1 MWIKKGKKQKEFIE
15 RYNSYKM
22 LFDKDSNKETR
33 KIFILSILILFL
45 IILMFLPWTQT
56 IKGSGKVTTLKP
68 NQRPQQINSIIPGK
82 INKWYVKEGD
92 MVNAGDTLLFI
103 SEIKDDYLDPNL
115 IERTEEQIIT
125 KSGSISYYN
134 SKAGQIDN
142 QMAALI
148 DARAL
153 KLSQINNKIQQAK
166 LYIVSDSIALVAAK
180 SELEIA
186 SLQYKRQEELY
197 TQGLKSLTE
206 LEQRKQKLQDVKAK
220 KTIAEN
226 KYINAKNDLINAQ
239 LELLA
244 IEKEYS
250 EKIAK
255 VNSDK
260 YSTLSD
266 AINAQGEI
274 AKLSN
279 KKQNY
284 QIRNSFYYITAPQD
298 GQITKTIKAGI
309 GEVIK
314 EGELL
319 IAITPKFID
328 KAVEMYIEPID
339 LPLAVIGKKVSLQFD
354 GYPAIVFSGWPNN
367 SYGTF
372 EGVVT
377 SIDNNISE
385 NGKFRLLIKEYKNGK
400 PWPDNL
406 KIGAGAIG
414 FALLN
419 DVAIGYEI
427 WRQLNGF
434 PPDFYQPKNQKDDKK
449 K

>member
-33 KIFILSILILFL
+33 KILILSILILFL

-115 IERTEEQIIT
+115 IERTEEQITT

>member
-1 MWIKKGKKQKEFIE
+1 MWMNKEDSKKTYIKNF
-15 RYNSYKM
+15 NSYKKLYKKQNEKKKIVLLLSLCL
-22 LFDKDSNKETR
+22 LF
-33 KIFILSILILFL
+33 

-56 IKGSGKVTTLKP
+56 IKGNGKVTTLKP
-68 NQRPQQINSIIPGK
+68 NQRPQEINSLIPGK

-92 MVNAGDTLLFI
+92 MVEVGDTLLLI

-115 IERTEEQIIT
+115 IDRTEEQIGS
-125 KSGSISYYN
+125 KAGSIAYYN

-142 QMAALI
+142 QMNALLE
-148 DARAL
+148 ARIL
-153 KLSQINNKIQQAK
+153 KLSQIRNKIEQAK

-186 SLQYKRQEELY
+186 TLQFKRQEELY
-197 TQGLKSLTE
+197 NQGLKSLTE

-220 KTIAEN
+220 QIIAQN
-226 KYINAKNDLINAQ
+226 KFINAKNDLINAQ
-239 LELLA
+239 LELLST
-244 IEKEYS
+244 EKEYN

-266 AINAQGEI
+266 AVNAQGEI
-274 AKLSN
+274 AKLAN

-284 QIRNSFYYITAPQD
+284 QIRNSFYYILAPQA

-314 EGELL
+314 DGEIL
-319 IAITPKFID
+319 IAITPKIFD

-339 LPLAVIGKKVSLQFD
+339 LPLISKGNKVSIQFD
-354 GYPAIVFSGWPNN
+354 GYPAIVFSGWPNR

-372 EGVVT
+372 DGKVISV
-377 SIDNNISE
+377 DNNISE
-385 NGKFRLLIKEYKNGK
+385 NGKFRILITENNLKK
-400 PWPDNL
+400 PWPTNL
-406 KIGAGAIG
+406 KLGAGIKG

-427 WRQLNGF
+427 WRKLNGF
-434 PPDFYQPKNQKDDKK
+434 PPDFYEPKNINNDKK

>member
-115 IERTEEQIIT
+115 IERTEEQITT

>member
-22 LFDKDSNKETR
+22 LFDKDSNKETT

-115 IERTEEQIIT
+115 IERTEEQITT